1 MQVSDV
7 MTKNVVTV
15 GPEEPVAVAARTLSR
30 SNVGSLPV
38 CTADGRLRGMLTDR
52 DIVLRSVASN
62 EDAGQQTVREIMS
75 RHLVT
80 AAPEDP
86 VGLAAQRMARE
97 QVRRLPVTKIGKL
110 VGMLTLRDLV
120 RAPGL
125 QMEAA
130 QTLAEIT
137 DNVRRSE

>member
-1 MQVSDV
+1 MLVNDV
-7 MTKNVVTV
+7 MTKHVVT
-15 GPEEPVAVAARTLSR
+15 ARTLSR
-30 SNVGSLPV
+30 GNVGSLPV

-97 QVRRLPVTKIGKL
+97 QVRRLPVTKNGKL

>member
-1 MQVSDV
+1 MLVNDV
-7 MTKNVVTV
+7 MTKHVVTIA
-15 GPEEPVAVAARTLSR
+15 PEETVAVAARTLSR
-30 SNVGSLPV
+30 GNVGSLPV

-97 QVRRLPVTKIGKL
+97 QVRRLPVTKNGKL

>member
-1 MQVSDV
+1 MLVNDV
-7 MTKNVVTV
+7 MTKHVVTIA
-15 GPEEPVAVAARTLSR
+15 PEETVAVAARTLSR
-30 SNVGSLPV
+30 GNVGSLPV

-75 RHLVT
+75 RRLVT

-97 QVRRLPVTKIGKL
+97 QVRRLPVTKNGKL

>member
-1 MQVSDV
+1 MLVNDV
-7 MTKNVVTV
+7 MTKHVVTIA
-15 GPEEPVAVAARTLSR
+15 PEETVAVAARTLSR
-30 SNVGSLPV
+30 GNVGSLPV

-75 RHLVT
+75 RRLVT

-97 QVRRLPVTKIGKL
+97 QVRRLPVTKNGKL

-125 QMEAA
+125 QMVAA

>member
-1 MQVSDV
+1 MLVNDV
-7 MTKNVVTV
+7 MTKHVVTIA
-15 GPEEPVAVAARTLSR
+15 PEETVAVAARTLSR
-30 SNVGSLPV
+30 GNVGSLPV
-38 CTADGRLRGMLTDR
+38 CTEDGRLRGMLTDR

-75 RHLVT
+75 RRLVT

-97 QVRRLPVTKIGKL
+97 QVRRLPVTKNGKL